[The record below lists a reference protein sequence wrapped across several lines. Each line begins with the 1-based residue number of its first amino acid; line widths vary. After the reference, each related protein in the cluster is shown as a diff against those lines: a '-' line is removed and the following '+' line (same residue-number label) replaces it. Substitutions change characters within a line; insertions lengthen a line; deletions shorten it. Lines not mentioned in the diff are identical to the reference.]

1 MTQATQTD
9 NNNQSIYVEDKPV
22 ETVKVFAVAKDD
34 GKYAAQIANMYV
46 SALGAGGVSAPGHEA
61 YPDSDLFT
69 LEGVEATISA
79 GERTI
84 AIACPVDASGEQQPC
99 AGAMVMDRLSPY
111 HVEFNSMAVAMPSR
125 GLKLSSKI
133 VQDLRDLVDLSDFTV
148 NATELVTH
156 SLASQA
162 AHIRA
167 GYKNICGFGFCQYPR
182 VFFKDHPE
190 SVLWVVRLQGKLVS
204 RVKQLRANLGRGLG
218 DSIDLVQHKVVEAQ
232 ARFSASS
239 TYQRLDEK
247 QLTIVSDLLSSRV
260 SYVPQ
265 RYKAL
270 VESILFQFED
280 TLDRTVRSESD
291 LTTQPGPAQDS
302 KTSAESD
309 FDVEL
314 KEGFGHSYIIYKQN
328 FVFDSASIDKT
339 ISDLK
344 AKDKRFILVRI
355 PAHNGEALPLAQHL
369 QKAGFVFHSYLPL
382 YGYYEG
388 SSALFGDI
396 LTLQWLKPE
405 VVAQNALPGQT
416 ESVIKLYGYP
426 ENLSGPII
434 ETIACELKAIDIGT
448 NCGGGAK

>member
-34 GKYAAQIANMYV
+34 IKFAAQIADMYV
-46 SALGAGGVSAPGHEA
+46 SALGPGGVSAPGHEA

-69 LEGVEATISA
+69 QEGVEATISA
-79 GERTI
+79 GERTL
-84 AIACPVDASGEQQPC
+84 AIACPVEASGEQLPC
-99 AGAMVMDRLSPY
+99 AGAMVMDRLSPH

-125 GLKLSSKI
+125 GLKLGSKI
-133 VQDLRDLVDLSDFTV
+133 VQGLRDLVDLSDFTV

-247 QLTIVSDLLSSRV
+247 QLTLVSDLLASRI

-265 RYKAL
+265 SYKAL

-280 TLDRTVRSESD
+280 TLDRTVKSES
-291 LTTQPGPAQDS
+291 TQPDPDKAVTKGSQ
-302 KTSAESD
+302 SD

-328 FVFDSASIDKT
+328 FVFDSASVDKT

-355 PAHNGEALPLAQHL
+355 PAHNSEALPLAQHL

-396 LTLQWLKPE
+396 LTLQWIKPE

-416 ESVIKLYGYP
+416 QSVIKLYGYP

-434 ETIACELKAIDIGT
+434 ETIASDLKAIDSGT